1 MKRLISFLTIQT
13 DSDNLDEELAEWYT
27 YSEEPE
33 YLWNLK
39 AFNEKYFKQNRNIL
53 TKKRRNVFQKF
64 VLIVYF
70 SPIKM

>member
-1 MKRLISFLTIQT
+1 METPDFIFNYS

-39 AFNEKYFKQNRNIL
+39 AFNDKYFKQNRKL
-53 TKKRRNVFQKF
+53 FLF
-64 VLIVYF
+64 
-70 SPIKM
+70 